1 MFRSYTQK
9 VLTIVVS
16 ISCKRGV
23 IYCLKYET
31 SYGQKLK
38 LSRIFYRTHKFQIR
52 IAYFSPFISLQHTE
66 WSKSSPN
73 TVSPYLLNSEQKWA
87 QSIFRQFA
95 VTTAQK
101 KIRFESV
108 FRRELTFLYSSILQN
123 ISSRKQFPYF
133 STQKSD
139 RSYLPE
145 SDSSS
150 SSLSCLSSCLK
161 RRSIFGSRQ
170 KTSIT
175 VNNG

>member
-73 TVSPYLLNSEQKWA
+73 TVSPYLPNSEQKWA

-95 VTTAQK
+95 VGSLLK
-101 KIRFESV
+101 KRSDLKV
-108 FRRELTFLYSSILQN
+108 FL
-123 ISSRKQFPYF
+123 
-133 STQKSD
+133 D
-139 RSYLPE
+139 V
-145 SDSSS
+145 
-150 SSLSCLSSCLK
+150 SSLFFTPVFCRIFPQESSFRILALK
-161 RRSIFGSRQ
+161 SQIEATYPNQILLRRLQVSLALA
-170 KTSIT
+170 
-175 VNNG
+175 